1 MPKKKDLKAKE
12 MTNSELKIKR
22 TELENSYEKA
32 KNDVLKKIQE
42 MERLDEEYNKITE
55 ELRKRK
61 MF

>member
-1 MPKKKDLKAKE
+1 MPKKKDLKAKD